1 MASRGSIS
9 GDLNLNYDPQLYLQW
24 TDIYY
29 QILDQYQNGG
39 VDSVKL
45 AAKNI
50 EDHIVSGRADLSKS
64 VISSTVS
71 AYRACEHTF
80 RNFSRTVLLV
90 PSRKWDYPGPRLLV
104 AGSYD
109 REIGWANFDPQ
120 RNNSSN
126 RYENS
131 RHFLAVY
138 IKEEHSND
146 YFILSLQVRATYPF
160 LTEREYE
167 NDTCMY
173 RSVSHRQNLRMRDI
187 AK

>member
-1 MASRGSIS
+1 MASHGSIS
-9 GDLNLNYDPQLYLQW
+9 GYPNLNYNPWLYLEW

-39 VDSVKL
+39 VRGVKI
-45 AAKNI
+45 AAKKI

-71 AYRACEHTF
+71 AYKACEHTF

-90 PSRKWDYPGPRLLV
+90 PSHKWDIPGPRLLV

-109 REIGWANFDPQ
+109 REIGWANFDRQ
-120 RNNSSN
+120 RNSSSN
-126 RYENS
+126 QDEDS
-131 RHFLAVY
+131 RHFLTVY
-138 IKEEHSND
+138 IQEEHSNN
-146 YFILSLQVRATYPF
+146 YFILSLQVCATHPF
-160 LTEREYE
+160 LSEFDYE

-173 RSVSHRQNLRMRDI
+173 RSVSHRQNLQMRDI

>member
-1 MASRGSIS
+1 MASHGSIS
-9 GDLNLNYDPQLYLQW
+9 GNPNLNYDPQLYLQW

-39 VDSVKL
+39 VDGVKL

-90 PSRKWDYPGPRLLV
+90 PSHKWDYPGPRLLV

-120 RNNSSN
+120 RNSSSN
-126 RYENS
+126 WDEDS
-131 RHFLAVY
+131 RHFLSVY
-138 IKEEHSND
+138 IQEEDSND
-146 YFILSLQVRATYPF
+146 YFILSLQVHVTHPF
-160 LTEREYE
+160 LTESMKTILACTVQCPTDRIYE
-167 NDTCMY
+167 
-173 RSVSHRQNLRMRDI
+173 
-187 AK
+187 